1 MNDCIVAHLK
11 GFVKGGEDLIEVV
24 KPSEDISVED
34 CIVIL
39 ENIRERGRLYDEY
52 LPYPKEYCEQ
62 LAGIEALAIDKVI
75 GLLRNPE

>member
-1 MNDCIVAHLK
+1 M
-11 GFVKGGEDLIEVV
+11 IEVV

-34 CIVIL
+34 CITIL
-39 ENIRERGRLYDEY
+39 ENIRERGRFYDEY
-52 LPYPKEYCEQ
+52 YPKYSKKYCEL

>member
-1 MNDCIVAHLK
+1 MHCSMFGVVCQEGVRDV
-11 GFVKGGEDLIEVV
+11 IEVV
-24 KPSEDISVED
+24 KPSEDISVDD
-34 CIVIL
+34 CITIL

-75 GLLRNPE
+75 ELLSREV